1 MWDQVLA
8 ALSFELAKLSL
19 SIEPKSKPPRPFIQ
33 LKRVETTGG
42 TVPGGT
48 HCHIGHESHERWSN
62 IPSLIHKFAPRIKEA
77 QCSPKGF
84 TASACNKLAKRR
96 ATQPSPPGRA
106 ACLAPQ
112 WRWTVRLGKR

>member
-42 TVPGGT
+42 TVPGG
-48 HCHIGHESHERWSN
+48 HIVT
-62 IPSLIHKFAPRIKEA
+62 LDMKVM
-77 QCSPKGF
+77 KGGPTF
-84 TASACNKLAKRR
+84 HH
-96 ATQPSPPGRA
+96 
-106 ACLAPQ
+106 
-112 WRWTVRLGKR
+112 